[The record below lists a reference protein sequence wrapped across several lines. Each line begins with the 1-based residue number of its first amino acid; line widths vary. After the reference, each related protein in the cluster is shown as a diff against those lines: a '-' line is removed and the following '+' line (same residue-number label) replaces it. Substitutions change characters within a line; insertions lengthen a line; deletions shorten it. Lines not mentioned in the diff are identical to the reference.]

1 MFLRRP
7 VQLIRADLR
16 VYLLLNAVVYGLVV
30 IGIIV
35 GVLFP
40 SLVDR
45 QTASLEA
52 DGTADLVFSLL
63 SNPWLFAVTILGV
76 NTFRIGLLT
85 ILLPSLVVP
94 FGGVIAFIVW
104 TAITGVTIA
113 PTTPNHWVALIPHSL
128 TVVIEFQAYI
138 LLAFGAFLIGR
149 SWLLPRTVDAVN
161 HRQGYVRGLKRFGT
175 MAIPALA
182 LLVIGAI
189 YEAFSLVY
197 LLPHLLRAFGLA

>member
-1 MFLRRP
+1 VFLRRP

-94 FGGVIAFIVW
+94 FGGVLAFLVW

-113 PTTPNHWVALIPHSL
+113 PTTANGWVALIPHSL

-149 SWLLPRTVDAVN
+149 SWLRPRTVDAVN

-197 LLPHLLRAFGLA
+197 LLPHLSRAFGLA

>member
-1 MFLRRP
+1 VFLRRP

-94 FGGVIAFIVW
+94 FGGVIAFIFW

-113 PTTPNHWVALIPHSL
+113 PTTANHWVALIPHSL

-149 SWLLPRTVDAVN
+149 SWLRPRTVDAVN